1 MFRVGKQVIVVVNR
15 YSSTFFNYMTFNF
28 TVVHPNFHRKS
39 SKKDEQY
46 KCSVKMQAVY
56 IPEPL

>member
-15 YSSTFFNYMTFNF
+15 YSSIFSYVTFNF
-28 TVVHPNFHRKS
+28 TTVQPNFYQKS
-39 SKKDEQY
+39 SEKDEQY
-46 KCSVKMQAVY
+46 KCSVKIQAVY